1 MTKQEPVA
9 WVKDNL
15 ICPENG
21 YETTITE
28 QHPKDLGWTPLYTHP
43 CALARTA
50 PSWQKLS
57 DDEIDRIYCEVQD
70 NCVKDF
76 PSALYAA
83 WINALKEKNT

>member
-28 QHPKDLGWTPLYTHP
+28 QHPNDLGWTPLYTHP
-43 CALARTA
+43 A
-50 PSWQKLS
+50 PSWKGNKEFVGLS
-57 DDEIDRIYCEVQD
+57 DDEITQL
-70 NCVKDF
+70 KDDWGIDIDHWNDF
-76 PSALYAA
+76 ARD
-83 WINALKEKNT
+83 IEQALKEKNT